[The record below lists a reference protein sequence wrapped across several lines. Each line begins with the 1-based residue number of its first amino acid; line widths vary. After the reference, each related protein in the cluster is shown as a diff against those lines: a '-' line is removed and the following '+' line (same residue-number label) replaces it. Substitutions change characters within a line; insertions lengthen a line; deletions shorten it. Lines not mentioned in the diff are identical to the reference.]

1 MLTTQRVEIPAPVA
15 VELKTAASFVD
26 DIMEYAR
33 EDLIGFRRPIAA
45 TFAYLTPIVC
55 VFACWAGGAGPA
67 AVITLLYFALAIG
80 GMAVVGRYEWPH
92 VVSTFEAHTFRKRR
106 AEADL
111 RCGFTEACFLKLSRA
126 PRFFEHEHGVLV
138 FADAGDFK
146 TLFLSIEKGD
156 SDPRWPV
163 YERRDMY
170 RRVWRWMRLPVS
182 REHVSFGAEGSKLPQ
197 EAAVKTIGTVEAWEA
212 IHTFLGEPLDGAVI
226 HRPFEE
232 IVGSVERLL

>member
-1 MLTTQRVEIPAPVA
+1 MLTTQRVDIPSPVA

-55 VFACWAGGAGPA
+55 VFACWAGGVWQA
-67 AVITLLYFALAIG
+67 AVITLAYFTIAIG
-80 GMAVVGRYEWPH
+80 GMALVGKKEWPRL
-92 VVSTFEAHTFRKRR
+92 VAAFEAGSYKKRR

-111 RCGFTEACFLKLSRA
+111 RCGFTEACFLKLSQA

-146 TLFLSIEKGD
+146 TIFLSIDKD
-156 SDPRWPV
+156 NADPRWAV
-163 YERRDMY
+163 YRARGLD

-182 REHVSFGAEGSKLPQ
+182 REHVSFGTEGSRLSASGP
-197 EAAVKTIGTVEAWEA
+197 VKSISSIEAWEA
-212 IHTFLGEPLDGAVI
+212 VHTFLGDPMDGAVI
-226 HRPFEE
+226 HRSFDE
-232 IVGSVERLL
+232 IVGAVERLL